1 MAERRRSVSAVCVD
15 FASARSRSTMDVTC
29 LGDASCVVVRR
40 ARGIIHSLVPL
51 CSTEA
56 PCIIFRAL
64 VRRLLRADFEI
75 GRGIMTCHLG
85 WRL

>member
-1 MAERRRSVSAVCVD
+1 
-15 FASARSRSTMDVTC
+15 MDATC
-29 LGDASCVVVRR
+29 LGDASLVMARI

-75 GRGIMTCHLG
+75 WRGGSRAPPGAPQVRHQQG
-85 WRL
+85 FDQHQHG